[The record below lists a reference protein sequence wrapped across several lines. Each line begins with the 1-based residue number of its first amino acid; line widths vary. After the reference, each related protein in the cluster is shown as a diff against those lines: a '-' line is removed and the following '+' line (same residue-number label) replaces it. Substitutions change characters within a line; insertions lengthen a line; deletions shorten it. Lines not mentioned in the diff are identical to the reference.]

1 MYNSLLNPRPIRSCA
16 SYLVKT
22 RGTYGSFRGDADD
35 ACNMQDVISYLKRA
49 AAFFDGLAQ
58 ASSNQNEAEVC
69 QMIKANLLYIAN
81 DHLTDH
87 PNEPLYLAEKKCI
100 VQVYIIID
108 DFCEKEEVGD
118 EVRQQLYSLRTQ
130 MTAVMDYFN
139 LWKWVEEEINGT
151 SEQEP
156 SPAKIKPSNTSENNS
171 YSPDPEI
178 QRLISEL
185 ENSQETSLK
194 TIIKPY
200 EEKRDYYAKLNNLIG
215 LNGVKDAL
223 DKQIAAFRFQ
233 KERQK
238 IHPDL
243 QTTLSFNCLFLGNPG
258 TGKTTVAR
266 ELAGILRREGLLKSG
281 HYVEV
286 KAADIISP
294 YIGMSGKN
302 AQLAVYKA
310 IDGLLFID
318 EAYSIAGHEGNKG
331 SATNEVI
338 DALTPLMENYRDRL
352 CVVLAGYGKEMTQL
366 IEKTNT
372 GFSSRF
378 QNTIQFENYNAVEM
392 MKIFRLMTNE
402 RHLKLTSEADRRMNL
417 ICECFEEASA
427 RIATFANARTLRNFR
442 EKIEARMGKR
452 FQIQNQAETADKDT
466 IIVSDTELSDA
477 EIWSVLG
484 VVKQSADAMPYTG
497 NDYIGHLREL
507 LGIRR
512 QTTAA
517 TPAQQAPIPQ
527 SDGLHGVLM
536 TDTKQLA
543 IKFRDCLRG
552 NRLLEDET
560 VIEEYWPD
568 FYKEKLLLPYCEV
581 MRSQGIN
588 YTLLDIADEEYDD
601 ILSQGHTWQNCARI
615 LDRFCEKNPEY
626 IGGGLF
632 IVGGQDIIPSP
643 VVTNPYW
650 LTEED
655 NEKDK
660 SYREQDLEA
669 DILYAYRSDEI
680 RFLEGNELDC
690 EHLLCSGLQPRF
702 AIGRLPMENG
712 VVNQEREME
721 ILGYFNRAINSF
733 AVSDTKPLG
742 IEIKNHLVTAAESFN
757 LIAHEATKGL
767 PLLPTPNESGLV
779 EENIFISPRLN
790 LVESENKKK
799 YGEECFKQ
807 ALRRADMLTFVS
819 HGASFADGDG
829 CYGEGKDGERGYTAF
844 VPELLQ
850 ICPAKAIGSGCCWG
864 ARYIDYRVEKSML
877 LTAMAKDAL
886 IYIGACRSAI
896 GCGDDAIRAGHDL
909 IGCDALLAK
918 CERYLAQGYPA
929 GIALHNS
936 KMQMRIDIEGYIA
949 LLTILEFNLFGD
961 PLLSFV
967 PMIPTSEKK
976 VLASYQA
983 TAHDRQ
989 ALADMKERTYESEN
1003 IQDDSNM
1010 SLLDRIRQR
1019 TNANL
1024 SYIRDKV
1031 NREVYAQFGMKPQE
1045 LSSIV
1050 SIKKRN
1056 INDGYIFRYTRDLVY
1071 FEKRT
1076 IVRTDTN
1083 GNIISVV
1090 GTR

>member
-1 MYNSLLNPRPIRSCA
+1 MYNSLLNPRPIE
-16 SYLVKT
+16 SYTLSLSPQKGVVDSLS
-22 RGTYGSFRGDADD
+22 RGAGDA
-35 ACNMQDVISYLKRA
+35 CTIQDVVSYLKHTA
-49 AAFFDGLAQ
+49 SFFEWFAQ
-58 ASSNQNEAEVC
+58 SVSDQDDVDVC
-69 QMIKANLLYIAN
+69 QIIKGNLLYIAI
-81 DHLTDH
+81 DHLTNH
-87 PNEPLYLAEKKCI
+87 PNELLSDAEKTCI
-100 VQVYIIID
+100 VQVLIIID
-108 DFCEKEEVGD
+108 DLCEQEKLGD
-118 EVRQQLYSLRTQ
+118 SLRKQ
-130 MTAVMDYFN
+130 LHSLRLEMLAVMEYFN
-139 LWKWVEEEINGT
+139 LWQWIENQTNGASEEEQSPVKIRPS
-151 SEQEP
+151 SE
-156 SPAKIKPSNTSENNS
+156 AKNNS
-171 YSPDPEI
+171 YSLDPEI
-178 QRLISEL
+178 QQLISEL
-185 ENSQETSLK
+185 ENSSETSLK

-215 LNGVKDAL
+215 LNRVKDAL

-238 IHPDL
+238 LHPDL

-286 KAADIISP
+286 KAADLISP

-318 EAYSIAGHEGNKG
+318 EAYAIAGHEGKNG
-331 SATNEVI
+331 SASNEVI

-392 MKIFRLMTNE
+392 MKIFRLMINE
-402 RHLKLTSEADRRMNL
+402 RHLKLTPETDRRLNQ
-417 ICECFEEASA
+417 ICECFEEACA
-427 RIATFANARTLRNFR
+427 QIPTFANARTLRNFC

-452 FQIQNQAETADKDT
+452 FQLPGQNKSADKDT
-466 IIVSDTELSDA
+466 VIVADTELSDA

-484 VVKQSADAMPYTG
+484 VVKQTVDATPYKG
-497 NDYIGHLREL
+497 GDYIGHLREL
-507 LGIRR
+507 LGLSRKPTTTTPSQ
-512 QTTAA
+512 QTSG
-517 TPAQQAPIPQ
+517 QQL
-527 SDGLHGVLM
+527 DGLRGVLM

-543 IKFRDCLRG
+543 IKFRDSLRG
-552 NRLLEDET
+552 KVLEKDGT
-560 VIEEYWPD
+560 AREEYWPD
-568 FYKEKLLLPYCEV
+568 FFIENLLFPYIEAL
-581 MRSQGIN
+581 RSQGIN
-588 YTLLDIADEEYDD
+588 YTLLDIADENYED
-601 ILSQGHTWQNCARI
+601 IYAQGVTWQNCAKI
-615 LDRFCEKNPEY
+615 LDLFCEKHPEY

-632 IVGGQDIIPSP
+632 IVGGQDVIPSP
-643 VVTNPYW
+643 IVANPYW
-650 LTEED
+650 LTED
-655 NEKDK
+655 DKTKEKH
-660 SYREQDLEA
+660 YREQDLEA
-669 DILYAYRSDEI
+669 DLLYTFWSNDI
-680 RFLEGNELDC
+680 RFVEGNVLDF
-690 EHLLCSGLQPRF
+690 EHLLCSNLQPRF

-721 ILGYFNRAINSF
+721 ILGYFGRAINSF
-733 AVSDTKPLG
+733 EVSETKPLG
-742 IEIKNHLVTAAESFN
+742 IEIKNHLVTAAEAFN
-757 LIAHEATKGL
+757 LIAHVATKGL
-767 PLLPTPNESGLV
+767 PLLSMPNETGLV
-779 EENIFISPRLN
+779 DENIFISPRLN
-790 LVESENKKK
+790 LVETDDKKK
-799 YGEECFKQ
+799 YGEDRFKQ
-807 ALRRADMLTFVS
+807 ALKQADMLTFIS
-819 HGASFADGDG
+819 HGASCADGDG
-829 CYGEGKDGERGYTAF
+829 CYGEGKDGQHGYTAF

-864 ARYIDYRVEKSML
+864 ARYIDYRVEKSLL

-886 IYIGACRSAI
+886 IFIGACRSAI
-896 GCGDDAIRAGHDL
+896 GSGDDAIEAGQDL
-909 IGCDALLAK
+909 IGCDALLSK

-929 GIALHNS
+929 GIALHNA
-936 KMQMRIDIEGYIA
+936 KMQMHIQLEGNIA

-967 PMIPTSEKK
+967 PMIPTAQTKTLEK
-976 VLASYQA
+976 YDA

-989 ALADMKERTYESEN
+989 VLADMKVRTYESEI
-1003 IQDDSNM
+1003 IQDESNM

-1031 NREVYAQFGMKPQE
+1031 NKDVYAQFGLKPQE

-1050 SIKKRN
+1050 TIKKRGC
-1056 INDGYIFRYTRDLVY
+1056 NDGYIFRYSRDLVH

-1076 IVRTDTN
+1076 IVHTDTN
-1083 GNIISVV
+1083 GKIISVV

>member
-1 MYNSLLNPRPIRSCA
+1 MYNSLLNPRSIQSCA
-16 SYLVKT
+16 PSFIKM
-22 RGTYGSFRGDADD
+22 RGAYGSFRGDAEET
-35 ACNMQDVISYLKRA
+35 CTLQEVISYLKRA
-49 AAFFDGLAQ
+49 ASFFDGLAQ
-58 ASSNQNEAEVC
+58 STSNQKEAEVC
-69 QMIKANLLYIAN
+69 QVIKANLLYIAN

-108 DFCEKEEVGD
+108 DFCEKEEVGN

-417 ICECFEEASA
+417 ICECFEEAST

-452 FQIQNQAETADKDT
+452 FQMQNQAKTADKDT

-484 VVKQSADAMPYTG
+484 VVKQSADAMPYKG
-497 NDYIGHLREL
+497 NDYVNHLREL
-507 LGIRR
+507 LGLQR
-512 QTTAA
+512 QTTSK
-517 TPAQQAPIPQ
+517 TPSQHAPIHQP
-527 SDGLHGVLM
+527 DGLHGVLM
-536 TDTKQLA
+536 TDSKQLA
-543 IKFRDCLRG
+543 VKFYD
-552 NRLLEDET
+552 RLLSKEE
-560 VIEEYWPD
+560 IEGKMCEIYWPD
-568 FYKEKLLLPYCEV
+568 YLKETILLPYIKV
-581 MRSQGIN
+581 MRSQGID
-588 YTLLDIADEEYDD
+588 YTLLDIADEEYED

-643 VVTNPYW
+643 IVANPYW
-650 LTEED
+650 MTED
-655 NEKDK
+655 DK
-660 SYREQDLEA
+660 TKEIHYREQELEA
-669 DILYAYRSDEI
+669 DLLFAYRSDEI
-680 RFLEGNELDC
+680 RFLEGNVLDC
-690 EHLLCSGLQPRF
+690 EHFLCSNLQPRF

-712 VVNQEREME
+712 VVNQERQAE
-721 ILGYFNRAINSF
+721 ILGYFKRAVNSF
-733 AVSDTKPLG
+733 LASTTKPLG
-742 IEIKNHLVTAAESFN
+742 IEIKNHLVTAAESFK
-757 LIAHEATKGL
+757 LIAHVATQGL
-767 PLLPTPNESGLV
+767 PLLPVQNVTGLV

-790 LVESENKKK
+790 LVERDDKEK
-799 YGEECFKQ
+799 YGEEYFRQ
-807 ALRRADMLTFVS
+807 ALKRADMLTFIS
-819 HGASFADGDG
+819 HGASYADGDG
-829 CYGEGKDGERGYTAF
+829 CYGEGKDGEHGYTAF
-844 VPELLQ
+844 LPELLQ

-877 LTAMAKDAL
+877 LSAMAKDAL

-896 GCGDDAIRAGHDL
+896 GCGDDAIKAGYDL
-909 IGCDALLAK
+909 IGCDALLSK
-918 CERYLAQGYPA
+918 CEHYLAQGFPA
-929 GIALHNS
+929 GIALHNA
-936 KMQMRIDIEGYIA
+936 KMQMNMQLEGNIA

-967 PMIPTSEKK
+967 PMIPQTDRKILEN
-976 VLASYQA
+976 YHA
-983 TAHDRQ
+983 TEQDRQ
-989 ALADMKERTYESEN
+989 VLADMKTRTYESEN
-1003 IQDDSNM
+1003 IQDESEM

-1019 TNANL
+1019 TSANL
-1024 SYIRDKV
+1024 TYIRDKV
-1031 NREVYAQFGMKPQE
+1031 NKEVYAQYGLKPQE

-1050 SIKKRN
+1050 TVKKRGYS
-1056 INDGYIFRYTRDLVY
+1056 DGYIFRYTRNLVH

-1076 IVRTDTN
+1076 IVHTDAN
-1083 GNIISVV
+1083 GKIIFVV